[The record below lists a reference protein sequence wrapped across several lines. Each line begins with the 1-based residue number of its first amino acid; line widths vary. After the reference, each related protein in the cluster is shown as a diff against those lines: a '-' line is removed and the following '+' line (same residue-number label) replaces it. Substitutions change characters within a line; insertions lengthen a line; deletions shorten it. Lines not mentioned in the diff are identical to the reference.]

1 MEKSGCTVHCRERGR
16 EEVGTDHTPSDL
28 YFRSSTITLN
38 LVRVGKLDH
47 TRKGKEMGFELFC
60 ATMIAIILGLVIC
73 FAGYRLFLVL
83 LPIWGFF
90 FGFALGAQTL
100 QALFGM
106 GFLSTVTSW
115 VVGFF
120 VGAIFG
126 LLSYL
131 FYAVAVALVA
141 GGLGYALGAGFMGLI
156 GLDWNWLV
164 WLVGIIV
171 GIAVVIV
178 TFYFNLQ
185 KYVIIAAT
193 AIGGAAVIVGTLMFG
208 VTGMAFSRLFENPVR
223 VMLQDRPIWTII
235 FLIVAVAGI
244 ALQILMTRAWEI
256 EPYENRI

>member
-1 MEKSGCTVHCRERGR
+1 
-16 EEVGTDHTPSDL
+16 
-28 YFRSSTITLN
+28 
-38 LVRVGKLDH
+38 
-47 TRKGKEMGFELFC
+47 MGFELFC
-60 ATMIAIILGLVIC
+60 ATMIALILGLVIC
-73 FAGYRLFLVL
+73 FGGYRLFLIL

-100 QALFGM
+100 QALFGV

-115 VVGFF
+115 IVGFF

-126 LLSYL
+126 LLAYL

-141 GGLGYALGAGFMGLI
+141 GGLGYALGAGFMNLI

-164 WLVGIIV
+164 WLVGIVVAIV
-171 GIAVVIV
+171 AVVV

-193 AIGGAAVIVGTLMFG
+193 AIGGAGLIVGTLMFG
-208 VTGMAFSRLFENPVR
+208 VTGMALAKFFENPIR
-223 VMLQDRPIWTII
+223 MALQDRPIWTIV
-235 FLIVAVAGI
+235 FLVVAVAGI
-244 ALQILMTRAWEI
+244 VLQIMSTRTWEP

>member
-1 MEKSGCTVHCRERGR
+1 
-16 EEVGTDHTPSDL
+16 
-28 YFRSSTITLN
+28 
-38 LVRVGKLDH
+38 
-47 TRKGKEMGFELFC
+47 MGFELFC
-60 ATMIAIILGLVIC
+60 ATMIALILGLIIT
-73 FAGYRLFLVL
+73 FGGYRLFLVL

-100 QALFGM
+100 QAVFGV

-131 FYAVAVALVA
+131 FYAVGVALVA
-141 GGLGYALGAGFMGLI
+141 GGLGYALGAGFMNLI

-171 GIAVVIV
+171 AIALVVV
-178 TFYFNLQ
+178 TFLFDLQ

-193 AIGGAAVIVGTLMFG
+193 AIAGAGMIVGTLVFGITG
-208 VTGMAFSRLFENPVR
+208 VTIVNFLSENPIQFA
-223 VMLQDRPIWTII
+223 LQDRPIWTIV
-235 FLIVAVAGI
+235 FLILAIAGI
-244 ALQILMTRAWEI
+244 ALQIMANREWEI
-256 EPYENRI
+256 EAYENRI